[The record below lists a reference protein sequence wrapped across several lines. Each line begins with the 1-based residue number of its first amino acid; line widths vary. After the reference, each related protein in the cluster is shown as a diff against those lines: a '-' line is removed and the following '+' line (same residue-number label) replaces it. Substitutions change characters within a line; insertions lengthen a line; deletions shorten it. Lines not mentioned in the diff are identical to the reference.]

1 MKFLLSKI
9 YSYETTCMVE
19 ADSLEE
25 AKELARDMD
34 WDDDETQL
42 DCERYKVIEDDVD
55 EDEAWEMFGGMDWE
69 DDE

>member
-25 AKELARDMD
+25 AKELAQDMD
-34 WDDDETQL
+34 WDEDETLL
-42 DCERYKVIEDDVD
+42 DSERYKVIKDDVD
-55 EDEAWEMFGGMDWE
+55 EDEAWEIFDGMDWE
-69 DDE
+69 NNE

>member
-25 AKELARDMD
+25 AKELSQDMD

-42 DCERYKVIEDDVD
+42 DCERYKVIKDDVD
-55 EDEAWEMFGGMDWE
+55 EDEAWEMFDGMDWE
-69 DDE
+69 NDE

>member
-1 MKFLLSKI
+1 MKYLLSKI
-9 YSYETTCMVE
+9 YSYETSCMVE

-55 EDEAWEMFGGMDWE
+55 EDEAWEMFDGMDWE
-69 DDE
+69 NDE

>member
-55 EDEAWEMFGGMDWE
+55 EDEAWEMFDGMDWE
-69 DDE
+69 NDE

>member
-1 MKFLLSKI
+1 MKYLLSKI

-25 AKELARDMD
+25 AKELAQDMD

-42 DCERYKVIEDDVD
+42 DCEKYKVIEDDVD
-55 EDEAWEMFGGMDWE
+55 EDEAWEMFDGMDWE
-69 DDE
+69 NDE